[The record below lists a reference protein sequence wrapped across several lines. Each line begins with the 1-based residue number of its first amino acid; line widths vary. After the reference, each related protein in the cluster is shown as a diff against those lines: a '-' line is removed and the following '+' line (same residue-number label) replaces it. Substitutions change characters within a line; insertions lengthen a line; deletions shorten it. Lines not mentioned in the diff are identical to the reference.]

1 MINVQSSR
9 FVPIFRSAVCGLV
22 ATVALFSTTNSG
34 FAGTREADA
43 VRAALPAGVT
53 YVTATAAQLA
63 AAVNAAAGTKPKG
76 VFLGEALRNAAQ
88 DVGAGLASVAG
99 TDPTIASV
107 AIKTTGSGKAPN
119 LTNVPKFAQAFT
131 GGDKVKSISLAEAV
145 RSSKAGAGAVLGG
158 YALGAAVTDADRLTL
173 LNSNRKLLPAVQQ
186 IAQFVGA
193 TALNPVT
200 FANLGATADSK
211 NAVKIVVGTSAGN
224 PTRAGEIVQGSKSLV
239 ASKAALFAKGVGAVI
254 DIEQVQK
261 VGEALAS
268 VVTKSSALLQ
278 VTAALG
284 KAIASKPTTMLGS
297 LTDTT
302 VDGSGNPNDPSY
314 RNRLSNKVDEFGEL
328 AAYSLNAAKGL
339 ADFADAKKGSKLAF
353 GIISSIVKS
362 AKLSLAQAKKA
373 GTPAPDLSAVLSYVY
388 GSVVLTLKGLAAVPP
403 VGAGVTQALTD
414 LNTVK
419 NLKGLAGLD
428 GKAGLTE
435 STLTALFSA
444 ATLAGTRFENGTV
457 LLTNGAGGVGLTDPE
472 TNTRSF

>member
-22 ATVALFSTTNSG
+22 ATVALFSTTTSG
-34 FAGTREADA
+34 FAGTKEADA
-43 VRAALPAGVT
+43 VRAALLPPGTT
-53 YVTATAAQLA
+53 YQTATAAQLV
-63 AAVNAAAGTKPKG
+63 AAVNTAAGTKPKG
-76 VFLGEALRNAAQ
+76 VFLGEALRNATL
-88 DVGAGLASVAG
+88 DVGAGLAAVPG
-99 TDPTIASV
+99 TDLTIAAV
-107 AIKTTGSGKAPN
+107 AIKTAGSGKAPN
-119 LTNVPKFAQAFT
+119 VTNVPKFAQAFT
-131 GGDKVKSISLAEAV
+131 SGDKTKSISLAEAV

-158 YALGAAVTDADRLTL
+158 FALGAAVTDADRLTL
-173 LNSNRKLLPAVQQ
+173 LNSSKKLLPAVQQ

-211 NAVKIVVGTSAGN
+211 NAVKIVTGVSAGN
-224 PTRAGEIVQGSKSLV
+224 PTRAGDIVQGSKSLV

-268 VVTKSSALLQ
+268 AVAKSSALLQ

-297 LTDTT
+297 ITDTT
-302 VDGSGNPNDPSY
+302 VDGSGNPNDSSY
-314 RNRLSNKVDEFGEL
+314 RNRLSNKVDELGEL
-328 AAYSLNAAKGL
+328 AAYSLNAAKL
-339 ADFADAKKGSKLAF
+339 LPDFADGKKGSRLAF
-353 GIISSIVKS
+353 GLISSIVKS
-362 AKLSLAQAKKA
+362 AKLSLAAAKKA
-373 GTPAPDLSAVLSYVY
+373 GTPVPDLQAVLSYVY
-388 GSVVLTLKGLAAVPP
+388 GSVVLTLKALPAS
-403 VGAGVTQALTD
+403 AGITQALAD

-419 NLKGLAGLD
+419 NLKGLAALD

-435 STLTALFSA
+435 SSLQALFSA
-444 ATLAGTRFENGTV
+444 ATLVGTRFENGTV
-457 LLTNGAGGVGLTDPE
+457 ALTNGAGGVGLTDPE